1 MEKRKLNNSYLK
13 MATGFTLSTLTIPL
27 LNSVDTA
34 VVGRLESPVY
44 IGGVALGG
52 TVFNTI
58 YWILGF
64 LRVSTSGYSAKAYGM
79 KAEKEEALALVRPLI
94 VSVVMGLLFF
104 IFQDVI
110 LQIALRF
117 YKADNHILHYMTV
130 YYKILIWGAPF
141 VLLNYTFLG
150 WIMGRRQIRECL
162 ILQLVTNITNIILDL
177 YFVESLGMDVAGVA
191 YATLISQIMTTILSI
206 IIILKGKK
214 DNPLKIISA
223 IRKIDFKKI
232 FDRQTIKQ
240 IGGVN
245 SDLVIRT
252 VCLLTVTNL
261 FMEEASREGE
271 IMLAANS
278 ILFQIQYLMSYFF
291 DGFANAS
298 SVFAGNGVG
307 ERKVEKVEWT
317 IKKSFHIC
325 IMNAIVLFSVF
336 TVFRTGLI
344 SLYTTNNKVINIANA
359 HSFWLMIFPAVI
371 NAGLIFYGVF
381 TGVTYTAPIRN
392 SMIFSLVLFFMGYF
406 IFIPLYGNH
415 GLWFSFIL
423 FSFGRSIFLLMC
435 MKKLRKRVYSEIRNE
450 NLINKM
456 SVNENR

>member
-13 MATGFTLSTLTIPL
+13 MAMGFTLSTLTIPL

-79 KAEKEEALALVRPLI
+79 KDEKEEALALVRPFI

-104 IFQDVI
+104 MFQDVI
-110 LQIALRF
+110 LQIAIRF

-214 DNPLKIISA
+214 DNPLKIISV

-317 IKKSFHIC
+317 IRKSFHIC
-325 IMNAIVLFSVF
+325 IMLSFFFPCLLYLGQDLSV
-336 TVFRTGLI
+336 
-344 SLYTTNNKVINIANA
+344 YTQLTIK
-359 HSFWLMIFPAVI
+359 
-371 NAGLIFYGVF
+371 
-381 TGVTYTAPIRN
+381 
-392 SMIFSLVLFFMGYF
+392 
-406 IFIPLYGNH
+406 
-415 GLWFSFIL
+415 
-423 FSFGRSIFLLMC
+423 
-435 MKKLRKRVYSEIRNE
+435 
-450 NLINKM
+450 
-456 SVNENR
+456 